1 MSIKRHIERN
11 IARQDRKELE
21 KYNAFLKPELRSI
34 ANRDANLMVNLAR
47 NGITP
52 NDVKKEIEVTKRRVY
67 ENTVTAV
74 MKVTYAAVAVV
85 LAEEFNFSKDE
96 CFKAMSAIDH
106 RMAVTIDDEEI
117 IKEMEEKAGIRFNHK
132 NGVERIERI

>member
-96 CFKAMSAIDH
+96 CFYRTFPSC
-106 RMAVTIDDEEI
+106 
-117 IKEMEEKAGIRFNHK
+117 
-132 NGVERIERI
+132 